1 VGAQAT
7 SVKQVFISHA
17 TKDADFAHRLADDLK
32 QLGIRVWIA
41 PESIRPGEGWV
52 KAIERGMRESSHVV
66 IVLTPAALKSKWVEK
81 ETEVVIAEERK
92 GRLQIFPL
100 DVEPC
105 DIPLLLSSYQTIPFR
120 RNYDTGLSQLAA
132 ILGLYVTLVLE
143 RRHPF
148 EPELILIPAGEFLM
162 GSDVQKDKDAGE
174 DEMPQHTVYLPDY
187 YMAKTP
193 VTNAQY
199 AAFVEATGHEQPRH
213 WKGGPPPGGK
223 EDHPVVYVSWHDA
236 VAYCNWLAEVTGK
249 AYRLPS
255 EAEWEKGARGT
266 DGRIYP
272 WGNEWDPK
280 RCNSGEGG
288 QEETTPVSAYPQ
300 GVNLYGL
307 LDMAGNV
314 WEWTA
319 SLWGEDLSKPEFKY
333 PYDPT
338 DGREDPGAGDNV
350 LRVLRGGS
358 WDNVRNEVRC
368 ACRLRFSPISRWS
381 NHGFRI
387 VAPPVSPPLACDA
400 LHSESLGEGPVP
412 VAYGSIPQGRSA
424 GEATHGRGKPLSG
437 ESARNGELPN
447 QLGTR
452 T

>member
-41 PESIRPGEGWV
+41 PESIRPGEGRV

-81 ETEVVIAEERK
+81 ETEVAIAEERK

-105 DIPLLLSSYQTIPFR
+105 EIPLLLSSYQTIPFH
-120 RNYDTGLSQLAA
+120 RNYDTGLSQLVG
-132 ILGLYVTLVLE
+132 IHGLHVTPILE

-162 GSDVQKDKDAGE
+162 GSDVQKDKGALQE
-174 DEMPQHTVYLPDY
+174 ERPQRTLYLPDY

-199 AAFVEATGHEQPRH
+199 AAFVKASGHGLPRH
-213 WKGGPPPGGK
+213 WWGRNPPSGK

-255 EAEWEKGARGT
+255 GAEWEKGARGT

-280 RCNSGEGG
+280 RCNSWEGG

-300 GVNLYGL
+300 GASPYGL

-314 WEWTA
+314 WEWTT

-338 DGREDPGAGDNV
+338 DERKDLVAEDNV

-358 WDNVRNEVRC
+358 WDNVRNHARC
-368 ACRLRFSPISRWS
+368 AFCVRDSPISRLG
-381 NHGFRI
+381 NVGFRVC
-387 VAPPVSPPLACDA
+387 VAAQQ
-400 LHSESLGEGPVP
+400 E
-412 VAYGSIPQGRSA
+412 
-424 GEATHGRGKPLSG
+424 
-437 ESARNGELPN
+437 
-447 QLGTR
+447 
-452 T
+452 